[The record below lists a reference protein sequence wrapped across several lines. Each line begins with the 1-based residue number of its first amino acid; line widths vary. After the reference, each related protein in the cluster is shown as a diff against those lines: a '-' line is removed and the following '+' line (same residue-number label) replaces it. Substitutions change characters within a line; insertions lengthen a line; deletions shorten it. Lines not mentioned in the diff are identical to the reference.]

1 VASFA
6 FSNWRNRLLGSARFR
21 AVAQKIPVFQLFAR
35 AQANELFALCSGF
48 IHSQI
53 LAACVRLDLFERLRD
68 GPRDAASLALELSL
82 PADRAQHL
90 FAAAAALELLE
101 SRPDRRIALG
111 RHGAALLDNEPV
123 LAMVRHHALLYE
135 DLQKPLD
142 LFRGSSEPTRMARLW
157 TYAGA
162 SSAPRID
169 VETDTDAAREYSE
182 LMAVSQ
188 SMLAGQILDAVSL
201 KPYRSLLDIG
211 GGSGAFSM
219 AAARRWPHIEITLA
233 DLPAVA
239 DLARSAVLEAGLGQC
254 IDVCAADATSDPL
267 PTERDLVSLIRI
279 LHDHN
284 DDRVM
289 ALLTAARRALKRGG
303 TLLVAEPMAG
313 ENRAGRLVDAYF
325 QIYLLA
331 MGSGRPRT
339 PERLAELIS
348 EAGFRRVR
356 RRRTQVPMIT
366 GVLLATR

>member
-1 VASFA
+1 MASFA
-6 FSNWRNRLLGSARFR
+6 FSDWRNRLLGSVRFR
-21 AVAQKIPVFQLFAR
+21 TLAQKIPVFHLFAR

-53 LAACVRLDLFERLRD
+53 LATCVRLDVFERLRN
-68 GPRDAASLALELSL
+68 GPRDAASLAGELSL
-82 PADRAQHL
+82 PADRAEHL

-101 SRPDRRIALG
+101 CRPDRRIALG
-111 RHGAALLDNEPV
+111 RHGAALLDNEAV
-123 LAMVRHHALLYE
+123 LAMVRHHALLYD
-135 DLQKPLD
+135 DLQRPLD
-142 LFRGSSEPTRMARLW
+142 LFRGSSDPTRMARLW

-162 SSAPRID
+162 SDGPPAD
-169 VETDTDAAREYSE
+169 VDAAREYSE

-201 KPYRSLLDIG
+201 KSYRSLLDIG

-219 AAARRWPHIEITLA
+219 AAARRWPHIDVTLA

-239 DLARSAVLEAGLGQC
+239 DLARSAVLEAGLERR

-267 PTERDLVSLIRI
+267 PAGRDLVSLIRI

-289 ALLTAARRALKRGG
+289 ALLAAAHRALKPGG

-313 ENRAGRLVDAYF
+313 ESRAGRLVDAYF
-325 QIYLLA
+325 HVYLLA